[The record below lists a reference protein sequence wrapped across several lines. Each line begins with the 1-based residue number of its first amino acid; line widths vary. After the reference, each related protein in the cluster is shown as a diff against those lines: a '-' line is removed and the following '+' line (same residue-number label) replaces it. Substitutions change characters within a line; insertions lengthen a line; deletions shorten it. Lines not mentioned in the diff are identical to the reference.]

1 MNDHTHTNQERTH
14 EDHAHFF
21 VAARKPRENSLIRVS
36 NRFGIPRWLK
46 RCFFS
51 AVHQMFMRRSENFA
65 FNHSMGIPI
74 TMKDK
79 TILAGLKQIAAYEKG
94 EHSLRTRVVEV
105 VVDVK
110 AIREKLELSQ
120 EEFCRLYGFPLS
132 TLKNWEQ
139 GRRKPD
145 LAARL
150 LLGLIGTKP
159 EVVAEEL
166 RKMRKSG

>member
-1 MNDHTHTNQERTH
+1 
-14 EDHAHFF
+14 
-21 VAARKPRENSLIRVS
+21 
-36 NRFGIPRWLK
+36 
-46 RCFFS
+46 
-51 AVHQMFMRRSENFA
+51 MRDQKA
-65 FNHSMGIPI
+65 
-74 TMKDK
+74 
-79 TILAGLKQIAAYEKG
+79 ILAGLKEIAAFEKG

-105 VVDVK
+105 IIDVK
-110 AIREKLELSQ
+110 NIREKLELSQ
-120 EEFCRLYGFPLS
+120 EEFCRLYGFPLA

>member
-1 MNDHTHTNQERTH
+1 MN
-14 EDHAHFF
+14 
-21 VAARKPRENSLIRVS
+21 
-36 NRFGIPRWLK
+36 
-46 RCFFS
+46 
-51 AVHQMFMRRSENFA
+51 
-65 FNHSMGIPI
+65 
-74 TMKDK
+74 DK

-105 VVDVK
+105 AIDVK

-120 EEFCRLYGFPLS
+120 DEFCRLYGFPLA

-159 EVVAEEL
+159 ELVAEEL
-166 RKMRKSG
+166 RKMRKTG

>member
-1 MNDHTHTNQERTH
+1 ME
-14 EDHAHFF
+14 
-21 VAARKPRENSLIRVS
+21 
-36 NRFGIPRWLK
+36 
-46 RCFFS
+46 
-51 AVHQMFMRRSENFA
+51 M
-65 FNHSMGIPI
+65 PI
-74 TMKDK
+74 TMSDHK
-79 TILAGLKQIAAYEKG
+79 TVLAGLKEIAAFEKG

-120 EEFCRLYGFPLS
+120 EEFCRLYGFPLA